1 MTRDEAWALEYS
13 KRKAIG
19 HAVAL
24 SPYVDSFQLN
34 AQSFIL
40 SLDERYLAALSA
52 YLGVGRPHGVLKVM
66 TKPGFLRSKRG
77 LVHRLAAWGWNP
89 YETISRPPRFPR
101 LRGRAEATFPVAVC
115 MAPRTTGRRDPRTR

>member
-1 MTRDEAWALEYS
+1 MTRDEAWALEYA
-13 KRKAIG
+13 KRKVIG
-19 HAVAL
+19 QAVAL

-52 YLGVGRPHGVLKVM
+52 YLGVERPHGVLKEM

-77 LVHRLAAWGWNP
+77 LIHRLTAWGWNP
-89 YETISRPPRFPR
+89 YETISRPPGF
-101 LRGRAEATFPVAVC
+101 LRDRAEATFPVAVRV
-115 MAPRTTGRRDPRTR
+115 APRTTGRRDPHTR